1 MEWMLMPL
9 KRYADFQGR
18 SRRMEFWMWI
28 LFTLIVGLVLG
39 VIDGILGFRLGP
51 SSSSSFSSGGSAG
64 FSTFT
69 SIGILGLLWSLATL
83 VPNIAVAMRRL
94 HDTDRTGWWLL
105 LPVIPYVIGL
115 VIMLGAAA
123 SRNLGLI
130 AIGGIFSLIGL
141 VGAIVLLV
149 FYCLPG
155 TPGPNRFG
163 PDPLGATGDLAQTFR

>member
-18 SRRMEFWMWI
+18 SRRMEFWMWV

-39 VIDGILGFRLGP
+39 FIDGILGLRFGP
-51 SSSSSFSSGGSAG
+51 SSSSFSSGATTG
-64 FSTFT
+64 FSTFS

-83 VPNIAVAMRRL
+83 VPNIAVSMRRL

-123 SRNLGLI
+123 GQNLGLI
-130 AIGGIFSLIGL
+130 AVGGIFSLIGL

-155 TPGPNRFG
+155 TPGSNRFG
-163 PDPLGATGDLAQTFR
+163 PDPLGGAGDLAQTFR